1 MLFPG
6 QNVWPETSWMTW
18 GTMTSWCCACW
29 KEATSSVPT
38 WWTGSKHLAA
48 TPTAQSPWGST
59 SFGSKATWW
68 APAHCCT
75 DRLTEAIIS
84 RDGCFMWPTWSITM
98 MIKFSVFFLFPQND
112 QSTEDLHIVGAEDLS
127 FLAGKVIFL
136 SSTTASSPTFNK
148 EQHLCPAERHSKL

>member
-1 MLFPG
+1 
-6 QNVWPETSWMTW
+6 
-18 GTMTSWCCACW
+18 
-29 KEATSSVPT
+29 
-38 WWTGSKHLAA
+38 
-48 TPTAQSPWGST
+48 
-59 SFGSKATWW
+59 
-68 APAHCCT
+68 
-75 DRLTEAIIS
+75 
-84 RDGCFMWPTWSITM
+84 M